1 MTKAKWFGIVE
12 SIILVVLGI
21 LLVASLADSS
31 IIDYIIGSAL
41 VAGGV
46 IYLALGIIQK
56 KGVLNAQATFGT
68 LLVGAGIVEFL
79 NKSISNFIG
88 SSAAWFLF
96 IFGALLIVN
105 ALVWLIG
112 KYRGKA
118 YWITAL
124 VFGVALLTLGALLLF
139 PYGNPIISQQWGWV
153 IYGIVFILFGV
164 LLFVS
169 IMISLS
175 KKKK

>member
-1 MTKAKWFGIVE
+1 M
-12 SIILVVLGI
+12 
-21 LLVASLADSS
+21 
-31 IIDYIIGSAL
+31 
-41 VAGGV
+41 
-46 IYLALGIIQK
+46 
-56 KGVLNAQATFGT
+56 
-68 LLVGAGIVEFL
+68 LVGAGIVEFL